1 MKVNFFEGIATMSYQ
16 PSKRTKGS
24 LPPASFGALLLLIIS
39 GSVATIAFDLWGQA
53 ISPGLLGWAKLAPV
67 GLATQ
72 TVQTVFGFR
81 SVPAGHFMH
90 LFLVG
95 LIAYPFGWVYI
106 ARPILER
113 LMPGLPLI
121 ASSAIYGFGL
131 FVFAIGIIAGPLF
144 AGNPWF
150 LNWTGITYVALIGH
164 VLYGIV
170 VAYAANY
177 LEGNDIG

>member
-1 MKVNFFEGIATMSYQ
+1 MSYN
-16 PSKRTKGS
+16 PTERAKGKV
-24 LPPASFGALLLLIIS
+24 PPISFGVLILLVVS

-53 ISPGLLGWAKLAPV
+53 ISPGVFGWAKLAPV

-72 TVQTVFGFR
+72 TFKIVSGIR
-81 SVPAGHFMH
+81 SVAAGHFMH

-95 LIAYPFGWVYI
+95 LIAYPFGWVFV

-113 LMPGLPLI
+113 IAPGLPLVV
-121 ASSAIYGFGL
+121 SSALYGFGL

-170 VAYAANY
+170 VAYAVAY
-177 LEGNDIG
+177 LEAHGIG

>member
-1 MKVNFFEGIATMSYQ
+1 MSYQ
-16 PSKRTKGS
+16 PSKRNIGS
-24 LPPASFGALLLLIIS
+24 VPPVSVEAVLLLIIS
-39 GSVATIAFDLWGQA
+39 GSVATVAFDLWGQA
-53 ISPGLLGWAKLAPV
+53 ISPGLFGWAKLAPV

-95 LIAYPFGWVYI
+95 LIAYPFGWVYV

-113 LMPGLPLI
+113 LVPGLPLI
-121 ASSAIYGFGL
+121 ATSAVFGFGL
-131 FVFAIGIIAGPLF
+131 FIFAIGIIAGPLF

-170 VAYAANY
+170 VAYVVNF
-177 LEGNDIG
+177 LEQRDIG